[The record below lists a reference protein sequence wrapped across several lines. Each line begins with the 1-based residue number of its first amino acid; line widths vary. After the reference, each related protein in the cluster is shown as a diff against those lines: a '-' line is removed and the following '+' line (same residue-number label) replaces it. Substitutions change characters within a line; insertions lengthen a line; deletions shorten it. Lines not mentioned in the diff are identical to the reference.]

1 MNYCGACG
9 KKLNPNAKFCPN
21 CGRNISIAEQPV
33 PENISKPDM
42 SESEQPVAPLQAQ
55 YVAPPIQT
63 TSSLEQKL
71 PLERTPKKFGIV
83 NKDKSRKGVLIGIT
97 VVVIVFV
104 VGIFLV
110 YKLFLSGPS
119 KMTAEI
125 KVAEKNK
132 IIHLEK
138 GGLAPANM
146 FGIML
151 KDGSDKGDA
160 EEVAKLVNGEI
171 VGNVELNNV
180 YQIEFDGKTKED
192 LNSALEKVKSSDKVE
207 VAFPNGSLWVD
218 GAENS
223 SCNPFDDTFY
233 DGDDGKAYKMI
244 NLKQAWDIIKASGVK
259 LNDVTV
265 GVLDE
270 NVNYE
275 SDEINTGDR
284 LIVPVNRSDMEENGK
299 LTHGTMV
306 TEVIA
311 ANDKNGGMT
320 GVASILGDNLL
331 INTMTGMDLGSTVV
345 SNVNKD
351 PKDIS
356 QIQWPGGNI
365 YTMTALKNL
374 QKQIDKGATIINCS
388 FSNHLHDYTT
398 AENQSL
404 SFMFKK
410 FLEKAQAK
418 YPNTIFIGT
427 AGNDNNTQLNSN
439 KIWGKKVDNL
449 VTVGAV
455 DKEGKK
461 TTYTNLATK
470 NGNDEVTVVA
480 CGDIKME
487 DGKES
492 SGTSFA
498 APQVTGLIAMLRS
511 INPKLTPAEIKKI
524 LKETS
529 KDVSSEQNFQM
540 NLIQAD
546 DAVIKAI
553 ESATGKK
560 FDKNKLLTLMNIDL
574 KSEGS
579 SPEFKVSATLE
590 SVGENGAVLEI
601 ECSGGDYAL
610 GGDKRKSLSSSGTVS
625 WSLTIPN
632 KDTKLSVKV
641 TRLDTKAC
649 KVIIVGGKLEAK
661 DLVGEWDGG
670 TCWDS
675 WSTPYKIAE
684 PKIKEK
690 LISAKGEFLPM
701 KMTVTLISEI
711 EISAKMNVSGGSA
724 PPPPLK
730 FSFNEGSL
738 EASTFYMSN
747 NYHYTGK
754 VKVESDKYVINGEWS
769 SSNPGMKM
777 NGRWKASKDIKQN

>member
-1 MNYCGACG
+1 
-9 KKLNPNAKFCPN
+9 
-21 CGRNISIAEQPV
+21 
-33 PENISKPDM
+33 M

-71 PLERTPKKFGIV
+71 PLERTSKEFGIV

-119 KMTAEI
+119 RMTAEI

-207 VAFPNGSLWVD
+207 VAFPDGSLWVD

-244 NLKQAWDIIKASGVK
+244 NLKQSWDIIKASGVK

-265 GVLDE
+265 GVLDD

-275 SDEINTGDR
+275 SDEISTGDR
-284 LIVPVNRSDMEENGK
+284 LIVPLNRSDMEENGE

-331 INTMTGMDLGSTVV
+331 INTMSNSDNLWSTVV

-356 QIQWPGGNI
+356 QIEWPGGYI
-365 YTMTALKNL
+365 FTMPALKNL

-398 AENQSL
+398 AENEAL
-404 SFMFKK
+404 SSMFKK

-418 YPNTIFIGT
+418 YPNTIFIGS
-427 AGNDNNTQLNSN
+427 AGNDNNTQLNGN

-470 NGNDEVTVVA
+470 NGSDEVTVVA

-487 DGKES
+487 NGKES
-492 SGTSFA
+492 GGTSFA

-511 INPKLTPAEIKKI
+511 INPKLTPAEIKNI

-529 KDVSSEQNFQM
+529 KDVSAGQNFQM

-560 FDKNKLLTLMNIDL
+560 FDKNKLLTLMSIDL

-632 KDTKLSVKV
+632 NETKISVKV

-649 KVIIVGGKLEAK
+649 KVILVGGKLEAK

-670 TCWDS
+670 VCHDN
-675 WSTPYKIAE
+675 WSTPYKMAE
-684 PKIKEK
+684 EKIREK
-690 LISAKGEFLPM
+690 LISVKGEFLPM
-701 KMTVTLISEI
+701 KMIMTLISEK
-711 EISAKMNVSGGSA
+711 ELGSKMNAKGSTM
-724 PPPPLK
+724 PPPPLN
-730 FSFNEGSL
+730 FSFNDGNL
-738 EASTFYMSN
+738 EASTTHMSTKYN
-747 NYHYTGK
+747 FSGK
-754 VKVESDKYVINGEWS
+754 VKVENGKYQINGEWS
-769 SSNPGMKM
+769 GSNTAMKM